1 MLSETKSVNL
11 SLSCSPVKERE
22 LMDTQQSNDSLS
34 AATNFLNIGFSY
46 RKAEDFVNAIKFY
59 TKALDCNP
67 NYFNALFNRAF
78 AYDKIG
84 DTSSAIAN
92 YEKALESNP
101 SNPFTYY
108 NLGIIYDKMEKHH
121 QAIKYFT
128 QAISISSEKSDFYH
142 NRGLSLRKIC
152 NFKEAIKD
160 FNEALAITPKH
171 TKALYNKAY
180 CYEKMQLYHEAEENY
195 KQCIELQA
203 NNLNAYYHLARLQ
216 EKLGGPKL
224 ISALQNYT
232 IAISIESTFAPLY
245 NGRGLVYDKLKQF
258 SNAIKDF
265 TSAILHDPSNSVYWH
280 NRACCYKNN
289 KEYIHKQ

>member
-1 MLSETKSVNL
+1 
-11 SLSCSPVKERE
+11 
-22 LMDTQQSNDSLS
+22 MDTQQSNDSLS

-152 NFKEAIKD
+152 NFNELKKVYGNASMVADDRVVFNIMGNKYRLVVRMVFQYKVIQIKWFGTHSEYD
-160 FNEALAITPKH
+160 
-171 TKALYNKAY
+171 
-180 CYEKMQLYHEAEENY
+180 
-195 KQCIELQA
+195 ELD
-203 NNLNAYYHLARLQ
+203 
-216 EKLGGPKL
+216 
-224 ISALQNYT
+224 
-232 IAISIESTFAPLY
+232 
-245 NGRGLVYDKLKQF
+245 V
-258 SNAIKDF
+258 
-265 TSAILHDPSNSVYWH
+265 TSVNFKKKKS
-280 NRACCYKNN
+280 
-289 KEYIHKQ
+289 